1 MCEAGLLVSEL
12 LAEATVAAEIQH
24 VCEARESGPRTGAWV
39 GSCQRHCWSAR
50 VRQGALRV
58 SKCPKMCTIL
68 NTLRHNANARIWR
81 AKNFYYTNKPAEQTM
96 IMLRVLTNG
105 D

>member
-1 MCEAGLLVSEL
+1 MCEAGVLVSEL

-68 NTLRHNANARIWR
+68 N
-81 AKNFYYTNKPAEQTM
+81 KDKGYFFYLLVKCDHCITFAERTM
-96 IMLRVLTNG
+96 Q
-105 D
+105 